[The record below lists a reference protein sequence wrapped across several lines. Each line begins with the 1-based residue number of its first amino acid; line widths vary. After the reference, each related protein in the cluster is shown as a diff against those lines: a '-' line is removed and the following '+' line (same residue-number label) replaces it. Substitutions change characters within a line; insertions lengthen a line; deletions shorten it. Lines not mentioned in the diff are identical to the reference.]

1 MDSASNKVSVE
12 ATMDGTYKPEEIPEL
27 MVNWISD
34 LLAKATW
41 EFSVSMR
48 KAIEEIQEGFMKTF
62 TDFSV
67 ALREITKSWW
77 GRNSKE
83 RAYRRAYMRA
93 YSRSQRNNQT
103 VKRYKHGRT
112 QRTRV
117 KRH

>member
-12 ATMDGTYKPEEIPEL
+12 ATMDGTYKLEEIPEL
-27 MVNWISD
+27 MADCISD
-34 LLAKATW
+34 LAKATW

-48 KAIEEIQEGFMKTF
+48 EAVEEIQKGFVKAF
-62 TDFSV
+62 KSFSV
-67 ALREITKSWW
+67 GLREFTKSWW

-83 RAYRRAYMRA
+83 RAYRRALMRA

-112 QRTRV
+112 QKTRV
-117 KRH
+117 KR